1 MQILGGAG
9 GGGEGWETRCIMV
22 FVKMVNS
29 FIFIF
34 LFYFI
39 SFAKKKRTN
48 KRKERLQGH
57 RNSCG
62 QLQRVQILKKK
73 KNLKSPAIQEKLLT
87 ATYIPLTSLVFS
99 VRTVN
104 YGPSFFSSIYGP
116 GAKRADHKSMEKN
129 EDP

>member
-1 MQILGGAG
+1 
-9 GGGEGWETRCIMV
+9 MV

-39 SFAKKKRTN
+39 SFARKKQTN
-48 KRKERLQGH
+48 KQKERLQGQ

-73 KNLKSPAIQEKLLT
+73 KK
-87 ATYIPLTSLVFS
+87 Y
-99 VRTVN
+99 
-104 YGPSFFSSIYGP
+104 
-116 GAKRADHKSMEKN
+116 
-129 EDP
+129 